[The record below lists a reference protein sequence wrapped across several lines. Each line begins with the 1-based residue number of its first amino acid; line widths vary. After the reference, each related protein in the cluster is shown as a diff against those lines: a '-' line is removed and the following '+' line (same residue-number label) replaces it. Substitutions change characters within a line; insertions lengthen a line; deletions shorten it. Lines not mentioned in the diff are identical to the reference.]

1 MLCTKCSNETNVT
14 DSRTNGTTVK
24 RRRTC
29 QVCGFRFSTFEVA
42 VSNDERVQVK
52 NLVILD
58 RRLVA
63 DTLRTS
69 LDTALNEALGH
80 PAMEGSP
87 VNGEGNGRT

>member
-24 RRRTC
+24 RRRVC
-29 QVCGFRFSTFEVA
+29 QVCEFRFSTFEIA
-42 VSNDERVQVK
+42 VSNEERVQVK

-63 DTLRTS
+63 DALRCS
-69 LDTALNEALGH
+69 LARKPPLTYW
-80 PAMEGSP
+80 
-87 VNGEGNGRT
+87 